1 MKAIIKN
8 RKYDTE
14 TARECGA
21 WTDGKGWRDFSHV
34 EETLYCKRT
43 GEYFLY
49 GQGGPASRYAESAG
63 QNSWSGGSK
72 LIPLTYESARAW
84 AEEHLST
91 DAYEA
96 EFGEVVE
103 DESAATLILS
113 LTVSTVETIRRRAR
127 EQGMT
132 VSGYIASLIK

>member
-1 MKAIIKN
+1 MKQIIKN

-43 GEYFLY
+43 GEYFLH

-63 QNSWSGGSK
+63 QNSWSGGSR
-72 LIPLTYESARAW
+72 LIPLTYESAREW

-96 EFGEVVE
+96 EFGEVVD

-113 LTVSTVETIRRRAR
+113 LTASTVETIRRRAR
-127 EQGMT
+127 EAGMS

>member
-1 MKAIIKN
+1 MKQIIKN

-49 GQGGPASRYAESAG
+49 GQGGANSKYAVSAG
-63 QNSWSGGSK
+63 QNCWSGSSK
-72 LIPLTYESARAW
+72 IIPLSYENARAW
-84 AEEHLST
+84 AEEHLNA

-96 EFGEVVE
+96 EFGEVK
-103 DESAATLILS
+103 DDDSAATLILS
-113 LTVSTVETIRRRAR
+113 LNASTVETIRRRAR

>member
-1 MKAIIKN
+1 MKQIIKN

-43 GEYFLY
+43 GEYFLH

-63 QNSWSGGSK
+63 QNSWSGGSR
-72 LIPLTYESARAW
+72 LIPLTYESAREW
-84 AEEHLST
+84 GEEHLST

-113 LTVSTVETIRRRAR
+113 LTASTVETIRRRAR

>member
-1 MKAIIKN
+1 MKQIIKN
-8 RKYDTE
+8 RKYDTD
-14 TARECGA
+14 TAVKVGR
-21 WTDGKGWRDFSHV
+21 WDNDMFSLQYI
-34 EETLYCKRT
+34 EETLYRKRT
-43 GEYFLY
+43 GEYFLH
-49 GQGGPASRYAESAG
+49 GEGGANTRYARITGS
-63 QNSWSGGSK
+63 NSWGSGSE
-72 LIPLTYESARAW
+72 LIPLTYESAREW

-113 LTVSTVETIRRRAR
+113 LTASTVETIRRRAR
-127 EQGMT
+127 EHGMT